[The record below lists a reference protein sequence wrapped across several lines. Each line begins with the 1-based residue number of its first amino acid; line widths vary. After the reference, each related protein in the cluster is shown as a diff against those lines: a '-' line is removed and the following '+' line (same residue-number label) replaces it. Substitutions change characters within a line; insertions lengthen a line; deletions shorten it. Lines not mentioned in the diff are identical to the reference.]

1 MMGRIWSWEE
11 IRLYIGKF
19 LGVHKAD
26 VLDLD
31 GELILGKEL
40 LQEVESVEF
49 VPVGKLYTYKE
60 P

>member
-31 GELILGKEL
+31 GELILGKDS
-40 LQEVESVEF
+40 LQEVETGAVF
-49 VPVGKLYTYKE
+49 TVGKVYAEK
-60 P
+60 

>member
-1 MMGRIWSWEE
+1 MENFSAFIKSDGLE
-11 IRLYIGKF
+11 
-19 LGVHKAD
+19 
-26 VLDLD
+26 LD
-31 GELILGKEL
+31 GERILGKEL